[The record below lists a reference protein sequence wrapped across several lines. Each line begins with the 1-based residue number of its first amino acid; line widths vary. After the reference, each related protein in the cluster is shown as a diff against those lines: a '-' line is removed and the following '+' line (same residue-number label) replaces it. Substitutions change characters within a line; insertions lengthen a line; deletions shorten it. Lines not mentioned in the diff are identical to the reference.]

1 MPSQKGHVRRASTG
15 VAAPVK
21 SLQKA
26 LGLLDR
32 LALADV
38 ARQGV
43 ALSDLA
49 REFGMP
55 PNTAHNL
62 LKTLVACG
70 YAAQMGRGLYA
81 AGPKFAQIARVQLCA
96 DIPTREG
103 ILREV
108 RRFVETEGESCV
120 CVLLIDGE
128 RVTVAAVESTQA
140 VRVAQ
145 ATVQAAP
152 FFAKPTGRLL
162 AAMAD
167 EPQLARILQRH
178 GMPGTQWAGISDE
191 GTLRRELGRLRR
203 QGWCEV
209 VEADL
214 GVVSLV
220 WPVPDR
226 DGSTWG
232 VVGCYAP
239 AYRCSATRRREL
251 RVRLQSLAARVAA
264 VVQSPGA

>member
-1 MPSQKGHVRRASTG
+1 MTG
-15 VAAPVK
+15 VSTPVK

-32 LALADV
+32 LALGDV

-43 ALSDLA
+43 TLSDLA
-49 REFGMP
+49 RELGMP

-70 YAAQMGRGLYA
+70 YAAQTGRGVYA
-81 AGPKFAQIARVQLCA
+81 AGSKFTQIARVQLCSEA
-96 DIPTREG
+96 PARER
-103 ILREV
+103 ILRELQ
-108 RRFVETEGESCV
+108 RFVESEGESCV
-120 CVLLIDGE
+120 CVLLVDGE

-162 AAMAD
+162 AALAD
-167 EPQLARILQRH
+167 ETELKQILARH
-178 GMPGTQWAGISDE
+178 GMPGAHWDGISDE
-191 GTLRRELGRLRR
+191 TTLRRELAKLRQ

-209 VEADL
+209 VEPDM

-239 AYRCSATRRREL
+239 AYRCNATRRREL
-251 RVRLQSLAARVAA
+251 RILLQSLAARVAA
-264 VVQSPGA
+264 VVRSPAGPVAGA